1 MSRPKV
7 TFREGKKLR
16 RKPQPLAWW
25 GVGVHSKD
33 WQKKKDDDEELPPCL
48 AEIIQAARD
57 NYAQRRTPSEDV
69 RATLRALVHVED
81 EQAARAVRLIDD
93 YTEAELATAAAR
105 LWKRE
110 NPIIDA
116 VPGDLFD
123 FQGWTPDRIRL
134 TAKEALRG
142 MRPRYGR
149 GKTQGRDFELATD
162 LAYWWQES
170 KGERPTVS
178 LAKGRAKDSEFL
190 SWAQDMF
197 SRAGRAISPAA
208 LKPILS
214 KAIKSLPRKP

>member
-93 YTEAELATAAAR
+93 YTEAELATAATR
-105 LWKRE
+105 LWRRE
-110 NPIIDA
+110 NTDTDV
-116 VPGDLFD
+116 VPDDLFD

-142 MRPRYGR
+142 MRPRSGR
-149 GKTQGRDFELATD
+149 AMKRGRDLELATA
-162 LAYWWQES
+162 LATYWQWS
-170 KGERPTVS
+170 IAGGKAPSVYVG
-178 LAKGRAKDSEFL
+178 GNFL
-190 SWAQDMF
+190 LWANDKF
-197 SRAGRAISPAA
+197 RRAGREIDQRS
-208 LKPILS
+208 LEKILQEVIR
-214 KAIKSLPRKP
+214 AMPRKP